1 MRLRFRTYLIAS
13 ALLAFWAGLWAAPA
27 RADAQTAQTTSARA
41 TPVAS
46 VLQIMNVLTN
56 PASEV
61 VFSAVLTVASSRG
74 VENIS
79 PKTDR
84 EWQTV
89 QDNAALLVES
99 GNLLL
104 MGTRVRDKSDWTR
117 LTREFIEASIVSM
130 KAAKAKDVNALYASF
145 DQLYLTCER
154 CHLKYFP

>member
-1 MRLRFRTYLIAS
+1 MWQRFRTYLIAP
-13 ALLAFWAGLWAAPA
+13 ALLAFWAGLWAATI
-27 RADAQTAQTTSARA
+27 RADAQTAQTTSTGI

-56 PASEV
+56 PASEI
-61 VFSAVLTVASSRG
+61 VFSAVLTVSSSRG

-89 QDNAALLVES
+89 EDNAALLVES

-104 MGTRVRDKSDWTR
+104 IGTRVRDKGDWTR
-117 LTREFIEASIVSM
+117 LTRQFVEASIVSM
-130 KAAKAKDVNALYASF
+130 KAAKARNVNALYASY
-145 DQLYLTCER
+145 DELYLTCER
-154 CHLKYFP
+154 CHLKYFK